1 MSYQIEV
8 QLQISYPPI
17 ICILT
22 RVTGRPKKM
31 NLYKFVKLFFFFS
44 VIISTIS
51 CSSTGEEVSSEV
63 SDVGESGIEA
73 TTRRAQELES
83 ERQAWAAAAA
93 ERMRRSALATRVFYF
108 DFDTAEFRSAD
119 RGVLDYHAQD
129 LASNSDKRIRIEGH
143 ADERGTR
150 EYNLALGERRANAVK
165 DFLTSLGVDIGRIST
180 ISYGKERPS
189 ASGNTSEAWSENR
202 RAVTIVGN

>member
-1 MSYQIEV
+1 
-8 QLQISYPPI
+8 
-17 ICILT
+17 
-22 RVTGRPKKM
+22 M

-44 VIISTIS
+44 VILSTIS

-83 ERQAWAAAAA
+83 VRQARVAVAA

-150 EYNLALGERRANAVK
+150 EYNLALGERRANSVINYLIVNGASRNQIEAV
-165 DFLTSLGVDIGRIST
+165 
-180 ISYGKERPS
+180 SYGEERP
-189 ASGNTSEAWSENR
+189 ADRGESEASYQRNR
-202 RAVTIVGN
+202 RVEIIVD

>member
-1 MSYQIEV
+1 
-8 QLQISYPPI
+8 
-17 ICILT
+17 
-22 RVTGRPKKM
+22 M
-31 NLYKFVKLFFFFS
+31 NLYKFVKLVFFFS

-83 ERQAWAAAAA
+83 ERQARAAAAA

-108 DFDTAEFRSAD
+108 DFDTAEFRPAD
-119 RGVLDYHAQD
+119 RDVLDYHAQD

-150 EYNLALGERRANAVK
+150 EYNLALGERRANNVIDYLIVNGALRSQIETV
-165 DFLTSLGVDIGRIST
+165 
-180 ISYGKERPS
+180 SYGEERP
-189 ASGNTSEAWSENR
+189 ADRGESEASYQRNR
-202 RAVTIVGN
+202 RVEIVLD

>member
-1 MSYQIEV
+1 
-8 QLQISYPPI
+8 
-17 ICILT
+17 
-22 RVTGRPKKM
+22 M
-31 NLYKFVKLFFFFS
+31 NSDNFLKIVFCFS
-44 VIISTIS
+44 VIIFTIS
-51 CSSTGEEVSSEV
+51 CSSSSEEVRNEV
-63 SDVGESGIEA
+63 SDAGEPGIDA

-83 ERQAWAAAAA
+83 ERQARVAVAA

-150 EYNLALGERRANAVK
+150 EYNLALGERRANNVIDYLIVNGASRNQIEAV
-165 DFLTSLGVDIGRIST
+165 
-180 ISYGKERPS
+180 SYGEERPADRGES
-189 ASGNTSEAWSENR
+189 ETSYQRNR
-202 RAVTIVGN
+202 RVEIILD